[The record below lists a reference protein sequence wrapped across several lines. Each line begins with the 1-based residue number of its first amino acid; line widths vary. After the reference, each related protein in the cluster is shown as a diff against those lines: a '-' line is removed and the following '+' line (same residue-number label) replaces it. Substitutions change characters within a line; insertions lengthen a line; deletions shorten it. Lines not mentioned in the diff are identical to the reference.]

1 MQARQTRATS
11 MNDSGKT
18 TLQGDKHDVWLGTQ
32 MRQLRKARG
41 LSLQNVANKAGLSVG
56 LVSQIER
63 GLTSPSIR
71 SLRVLSAAL
80 NVPVS
85 WFFQNAGNDDP
96 DGRGIVVRPGNR
108 RFLNLRQK
116 GIVKEILSPGLT
128 ENIEMMIVHVD
139 PGGSSGEEY
148 YTHEGEECGL
158 VLAGEI
164 DLWVEAECFRLAEG
178 DSFTFE
184 STRPHRFSNA
194 GRNPAKVLWVAT
206 PPIY

>member
-1 MQARQTRATS
+1 
-11 MNDSGKT
+11 MNDSVNTKAPV
-18 TLQGDKHDVWLGTQ
+18 QGDEHDLWLGRQ
-32 MRQLRKARG
+32 MRQIRKARQ
-41 LSLQNVANKAGLSVG
+41 LSLQNVAEKAGLSVG

-71 SLRVLSAAL
+71 SLRVLSQAL

-85 WFFQNAGNDDP
+85 WFFQNAESDSG
-96 DGRGIVVRPGNR
+96 DGRGILVRPENR
-108 RFLNLRQK
+108 RFLNLRHK

-139 PGGSSGEEY
+139 PGGSSGEDY
-148 YTHEGEECGL
+148 YSHQGEECGL
-158 VLAGEI
+158 VLAGQLE
-164 DLWVEAECFRLAEG
+164 LWVEETRLQLAEG

-184 STRPHRFSNA
+184 SHRPHRFSNP
-194 GRNPAKVLWVAT
+194 GQTPSKVLWVVT

>member
-1 MQARQTRATS
+1 MIEMDENVSVKAS
-11 MNDSGKT
+11 PSG
-18 TLQGDKHDVWLGTQ
+18 DDHDVWLGKQ
-32 MRQLRKARG
+32 MRQIRKARQM
-41 LSLQNVANKAGLSVG
+41 SLQNVAEKAGLSVG

-71 SLRVLSAAL
+71 SLRVLSSVL

-85 WFFQNAGNDDP
+85 WFFQNAENGGDDN
-96 DGRGIVVRPGNR
+96 RGILVRPENR

-116 GIVKEILSPGLT
+116 GIVKEILSPGLD

-139 PGGSSGEEY
+139 PGGSSGVDY
-148 YTHEGEECGL
+148 YSHQGEECGL
-158 VLAGEI
+158 VLSGQL
-164 DLWVEAECFRLAEG
+164 DLWVEETCLHLAEG

-184 STRPHRFSNA
+184 SHRPHRFSNS
-194 GRNPAKVLWVAT
+194 GKHPSKVLWVVT